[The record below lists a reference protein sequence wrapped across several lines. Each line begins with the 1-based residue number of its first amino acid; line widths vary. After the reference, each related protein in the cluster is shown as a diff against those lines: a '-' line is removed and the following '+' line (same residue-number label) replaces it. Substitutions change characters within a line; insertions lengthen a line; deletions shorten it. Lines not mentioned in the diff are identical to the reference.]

1 MTKVEKTYQQEKE
14 QALKEQ
20 AYEFAKKMLSDLAP
34 DKIAEITGLPIE
46 EVNILK
52 QN

>member
-20 AYEFAKKMLSDLAP
+20 AYEFAKKN
-34 DKIAEITGLPIE
+34 AE
-46 EVNILK
+46 
-52 QN
+52 